1 MRIGIL
7 VWAGLGLA
15 ATLVLTAAS
24 RRLGV
29 PRAAGWLIVVG
40 VSMLTIEEPLLTL
53 WLALVG
59 PTGDRDGMNTLVTPM
74 ARAHVLG
81 ASIFATATAVFLNRA
96 ALTALPRGEPWA
108 RRVLVWAF
116 ALVALS
122 ELTTSL
128 FVFSRGLPLPGP
140 GGEAGAAGFG
150 WQPVASGLLAWGAG
164 LWLSI
169 RTPRRRDD
177 AV

>member
-7 VWAGLGLA
+7 VWASLGLA
-15 ATLVLTAAS
+15 ATFVLVATS

-29 PRAAGWLIVVG
+29 PRAAGWLVVLG
-40 VSMLTIEEPLLTL
+40 VTMLALEEPLLTF

-59 PTGDRDGMNTLVTPM
+59 PSADRDGMNTLVTPM

-81 ASIFATATAVFLNRA
+81 ASVFATAAAAFLNRT
-96 ALTALPRGEPWA
+96 ALTGFPRGEPWA
-108 RRVLVWAF
+108 RRMLVWAF

-122 ELTTSL
+122 ELTTVL
-128 FVFSRGLPLPGP
+128 FVFSRGLSLPGP
-140 GGEAGAAGFG
+140 GGQAGAAGFG
-150 WQPVASGLLAWGAG
+150 WQPVAAGLLAWGAG
-164 LWLSI
+164 LWLQT
-169 RTPRRRDD
+169 RTPRRRAD